1 METNLNIPLMDK
13 MWNSHTMD
21 YYSATERKEA
31 LTHAPTQINLENM
44 LNERQDKR
52 PHMIPLI

>member
-1 METNLNIPLMDK
+1 
-13 MWNSHTMD
+13 MD
-21 YYSATERKEA
+21 YYSATKRKEA
-31 LTHAPTQINLENM
+31 LTHAPTQINVENM